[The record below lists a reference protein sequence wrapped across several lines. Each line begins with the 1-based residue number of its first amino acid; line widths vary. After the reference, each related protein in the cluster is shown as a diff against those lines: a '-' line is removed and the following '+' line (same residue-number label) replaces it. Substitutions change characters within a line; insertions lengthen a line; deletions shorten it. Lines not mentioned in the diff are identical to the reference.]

1 MSILKSMRGKLC
13 VAFGLLAFLVLVV
26 AGLALTS
33 LRNTDRA
40 FIGFVNGIDTRA
52 ALAADIRS
60 AVDRRAIAAR
70 NLVLVTR
77 PEDLALENAEVT
89 RAHTEVGVD
98 LRKLAAAVDGATD
111 MSETAQRLV
120 ADIQRIEGA
129 YGPVALE
136 IVRLALAGQR
146 QQAIAMMNNQCR
158 PLLAALV
165 GATDAYAAET
175 RHQAQAAVT
184 RSDEQ
189 YTHAIETLS
198 ASCCVAFICAA
209 LAGVLIVRSL
219 GRSLGAEPAELGLA
233 AQRVAAGDLSPI
245 PGAVGAP
252 ASSVLASLGAMQG
265 SLAGIVEQVRRASDS
280 IATGSSQIAVGNAD
294 LSQRTENQASALQ
307 QTSVTMSELGDTVR
321 ANAEHAT
328 QASQLAS
335 AASGV
340 ASAGGQVIEK
350 VVDTMKGIDESARHI
365 AEIIGLIDGI
375 AFQTNILALNAAV
388 EAARAGEQGRGFA
401 VVATEVRTLAG
412 RSADAAKEI
421 KGLIATSASRVE
433 QGSRLVNEAG
443 ATMTR
448 IVASIKGV
456 SDIVGEIS
464 LASTT
469 QSTGVAQVE
478 QAVKQMDQNTQQNSA
493 LVEESA
499 AAAESLRRQAD
510 HLVQAV
516 SIFKLGALAIP
527 A

>member
-1 MSILKSMRGKLC
+1 MRGKLC
-13 VAFGLLAFLVLVV
+13 VAFGLLALLVLLV
-26 AGLALTS
+26 AGIALTS

-40 FIGFVNGIDTRA
+40 FTSFVDGIDKRA
-52 ALAADIRS
+52 ALAADVRS

-89 RAHTEVGVD
+89 RAHGDVGAN
-98 LRKLAAAVDGATD
+98 LRKLEAAIDGSTD
-111 MSETAQRLV
+111 ASDSARRLV
-120 ADIQRIEGA
+120 GEIKRIESA

-136 IVRLALAGQR
+136 IVRLALAGQHSE
-146 QQAIAMMNNQCR
+146 AITMMNEQCR

-165 GATDAYAAET
+165 AATDAYAAET
-175 RHQAQAAVT
+175 RNQSSAAVAQSGADYS
-184 RSDEQ
+184 RSI
-189 YTHAIETLS
+189 AILS
-198 ASCCVAFICAA
+198 ATCCVAFICAA
-209 LAGVLIVRSL
+209 LSGVLIIRSL
-219 GRSLGAEPAELGLA
+219 GRSLGAEPAELGRA

-245 PGAVGAP
+245 PGAAGAP
-252 ASSVLASLGAMQG
+252 AASVLASLGEMQG
-265 SLAGIVEQVRRASDS
+265 SLARIVDQVRHASDS
-280 IATGSSQIAVGNAD
+280 IATGSSEIATGNAD
-294 LSQRTENQASALQ
+294 LSRRTENQASALQ
-307 QTSVTMSELGDTVR
+307 QTSATMSELGNTVR
-321 ANAEHAT
+321 VNADHAT

-340 ASAGGQVIEK
+340 ASAGGLVIDK

-421 KGLIATSASRVE
+421 KGLIATSAGRVE

-456 SDIVGEIS
+456 TDIVEEIS
-464 LASTT
+464 RASTS

-478 QAVKQMDQNTQQNSA
+478 QAVSQMDHATQQNAA

-510 HLVQAV
+510 ALVRAV
-516 SIFKLGALAIP
+516 SIFQLGTRQVP